1 VIDPLVSGAII
12 FSSLLTLLSIGL
24 TLTYVTTK
32 VANFAHGAYAAIG
45 AYLTFTVVRIFGS
58 NAYNSLIF
66 AFLFG
71 CGIGITQYLLVFKP
85 LIKRGISNVGLMI
98 ATIAIELIILS
109 CLNIYADYVTK
120 ELKIASRYFLF
131 TALDVTIGGE
141 RGILLAALL
150 LMILTAAVLYM
161 ILTYT
166 KFGIAMRAAIED
178 PSLAGVMGINV
189 DRVYMISW
197 AVSGGLGC
205 LSGALL
211 PLWTPGFPEMSARL
225 IVSVFA
231 ASIIGGLF
239 NIFGAVVGGLIIG
252 LSEVLGTNLLA
263 SIFGSQIIPYRPLIP
278 LIAIVITLLVAPQG
292 LLGANWYRLRAVLRR
307 RETN

>member
-1 VIDPLVSGAII
+1 
-12 FSSLLTLLSIGL
+12 LTLLSIGL

-32 VANFAHGAYAAIG
+32 VSNFAHGAYAAIG
-45 AYLTFTVVRIFGS
+45 AYLTFTIVRIFGS

-66 AFLFG
+66 AFPFG
-71 CGIGITQYLLVFKP
+71 CLIGIAQYLLVFKP

-98 ATIAIELIILS
+98 ATIAIELILLS
-109 CLNIYADYVTK
+109 SLNIYADYIT
-120 ELKIASRYFLF
+120 EEFRIASRYFLF
-131 TALDVTIGGE
+131 TALDVTIAGE
-141 RGILLAALL
+141 RGILIAAPL
-150 LMILTAAVLYM
+150 LMILTAVLLYV

-189 DRVYMISW
+189 DRVYMIAW
-197 AVSGGLGC
+197 AISGGLGC

-239 NIFGAVVGGLIIG
+239 NIFGAVVGGLLIG

-278 LIAIVITLLVAPQG
+278 LVAIVITLLVAPRG
-292 LLGANWYRLRAVLRR
+292 LLGTNWYRLRAILRR
-307 RETN
+307 QNTS